1 MSDLVFDRDSADKVA
16 RTLELLEALHSHPAV
31 RGKVCLHGGTALNL
45 FVLAPE
51 RLSLDADI
59 NYVGACEP
67 EFFEEQDGS
76 VVFGWDWVKWYDG
89 QLADVTNVSDALS
102 EIADDGIPCARRAR
116 PPDSRRDRSG
126 CQRDLSRR
134 IPL

>member
-1 MSDLVFDRDSADKVA
+1 MDELSEGRDAYP
-16 RTLELLEALHSHPAV
+16 LI
-31 RGKVCLHGGTALNL
+31 GT
-45 FVLAPE
+45 E
-51 RLSLDADI
+51 R
-59 NYVGACEP
+59 EP

-89 QLADVTNVSDALS
+89 QLADVTDVSDALS
-102 EIADDGIPCARRAR
+102 EIADDGIACARRAR